1 MEKKLNAK
9 ETKEKALRLL
19 EFRAHSEKELRDKL
33 RRAGAEDE
41 DIDSTVEFLTEYRFL
56 NDEKYAI
63 AKAHDL
69 AHLKKFGKK
78 RIASELKMR
87 GIASEYIDEA
97 LENIEI
103 DERETLLP
111 LVEKKL
117 RGDFERK
124 SIDRTIRYFAA
135 KGYRYEDIKACIETV
150 RSEEF

>member
-33 RRAGAEDE
+33 RRAGAEDT
-41 DIDSTVEFLTEYRFL
+41 DIDSTIEFLTEYRFL

-63 AKAHDL
+63 AKAQDL

-103 DERETLLP
+103 DERETLLL

>member
-33 RRAGAEDE
+33 RRAGAENT
-41 DIDSTVEFLTEYRFL
+41 DIDSAIEFLTEYRFL

-63 AKAHDL
+63 AKAQDL

-135 KGYRYEDIKACIETV
+135 KGNRYEDIKACIETV

>member
-1 MEKKLNAK
+1 
-9 ETKEKALRLL
+9 
-19 EFRAHSEKELRDKL
+19 
-33 RRAGAEDE
+33 
-41 DIDSTVEFLTEYRFL
+41 
-56 NDEKYAI
+56 
-63 AKAHDL
+63 
-69 AHLKKFGKK
+69 
-78 RIASELKMR
+78 MR

-103 DERETLLP
+103 DERETLLL

-150 RSEEF
+150 RSKEF